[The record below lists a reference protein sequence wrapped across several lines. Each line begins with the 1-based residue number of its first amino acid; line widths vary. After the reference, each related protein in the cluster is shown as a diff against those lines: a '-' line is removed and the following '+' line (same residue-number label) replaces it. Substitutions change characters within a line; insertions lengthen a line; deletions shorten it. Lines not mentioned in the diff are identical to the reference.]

1 MSFRT
6 DPLDLANTQAA
17 RATTAYLLGRGLA
30 VEIDDSRFP
39 DDRDPI
45 PAPGLADL
53 VEELA
58 AATGDA
64 CNAGDLV
71 AQLLRGPNDE
81 DRRAFLH
88 AALDDSVD
96 ASEAAQRTTRSLAQ
110 LALGV
115 TSQLGWNDEIARAE
129 RAATLVLHP
138 VEERVVSLAEDGLV
152 LRAHHDPELVTELCG
167 AFCRMIVDHDCELE
181 LRTTTGEPCRI
192 VVRVDEVGNLDASV
206 VVAPADPAAV
216 DALLHLDLDLDLDVD
231 IGWERVT
238 GSDGV
243 LHAAWNDPLS
253 VLEPARLV
261 LATLR
266 RFVEGSLADALV
278 ATVSPSADS
287 MCWVGSQA

>member
-1 MSFRT
+1 MSFRA

-96 ASEAAQRTTRSLAQ
+96 ASETAQRTTRSLAQ

-129 RAATLVLHP
+129 RAATMVLHP

-181 LRTTTGEPCRI
+181 LRSTTGEPCRI

-206 VVAPADPAAV
+206 VVAPAEV
-216 DALLHLDLDLDLDVD
+216 DALLH
-231 IGWERVT
+231 
-238 GSDGV
+238 
-243 LHAAWNDPLS
+243 H
-253 VLEPARLV
+253 
-261 LATLR
+261 
-266 RFVEGSLADALV
+266 
-278 ATVSPSADS
+278 
-287 MCWVGSQA
+287 